1 MAPVGGRATPA
12 WAAALLVMAAIVAF
26 ATTLP
31 GQFVYDDDE
40 AIVRNPH
47 IRALWP
53 LWAAMAAP
61 PQSAVSGRPLVSL
74 SLALN
79 HAVEGLDPTGYH
91 LWNIAVHAGVALLL
105 FGVLRRTLRAQRLSR
120 TSVTLPMGC
129 RWCVPCSGSCTR

>member
-1 MAPVGGRATPA
+1 
-12 WAAALLVMAAIVAF
+12 MAAIVAF

-40 AIVRNPH
+40 AIVA
-47 IRALWP
+47 IRIFVRCGRSR
-53 LWAAMAAP
+53 AAMAAP

-105 FGVLRRTLRAQRLSR
+105 FRVLRRTLRAQRLSR
-120 TSVTLPMGC
+120 DIRDSADGLSLVCALFWLVHPLNSEVVG
-129 RWCVPCSGSCTR
+129 TRCCAPNR